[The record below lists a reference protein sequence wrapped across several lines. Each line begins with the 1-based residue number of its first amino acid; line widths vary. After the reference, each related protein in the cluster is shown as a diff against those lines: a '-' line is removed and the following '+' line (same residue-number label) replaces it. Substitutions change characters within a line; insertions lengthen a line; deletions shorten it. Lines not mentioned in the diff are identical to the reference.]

1 MWIKFLFVCENKF
14 VKNFIVLKIF
24 FVVRVL
30 YYFFLLIKEF
40 VIVKIWEIYY
50 YFRRVFIVIFVYFD
64 VYDFS
69 EYVKE
74 NFLDDGWDGVVFLVF
89 VVDVE
94 SEDGYICG

>member
-1 MWIKFLFVCENKF
+1 MKFLVNLFFYVNKSWF
-14 VKNFIVLKIF
+14 IYFNYIEKNKI
-24 FVVRVL
+24 RV
-30 YYFFLLIKEF
+30 
-40 VIVKIWEIYY
+40 WEIYY

-64 VYDFS
+64 VYDFG

-74 NFLDDGWDGVVFLVF
+74 NFLDDGWDGVVFLIF

>member
-1 MWIKFLFVCENKF
+1 MVNLFLYVNKSWF
-14 VKNFIVLKIF
+14 IYFNFIEKNKI
-24 FVVRVL
+24 RV
-30 YYFFLLIKEF
+30 
-40 VIVKIWEIYY
+40 WEIYY

-69 EYVKE
+69 ENIKE